1 MSGTI
6 EGNSSR
12 SSGSIAAKGSGITT
26 SSGDPA
32 LDTNPESVGTMF
44 VNTTSG
50 ETYVCSDITAGANV
64 WKNIGDGA
72 GNIAPFHFTNASLYC
87 FNPGGATTGDQNQ
100 LHIDKFVFASDGDA
114 ADQGDLSQN
123 RRGMSH
129 SSSTTH
135 GYSAGGYAM
144 SPSPVGQSN
153 YIDKFAMASAADA
166 TDVGDVSV
174 AGETHAGVTSETYGH
189 AVGGGQG
196 LRRCDRYSFASDGDA
211 VNLGNFLSVNR
222 DYPMGGSSQTHGYIM
237 GSYSGTPT
245 NQIEK
250 FAFADDA
257 LTANVGDI
265 TQAKVKAAS
274 HCQAG
279 YVWTSG
285 SFQPPATNQ
294 IDKMTTASD
303 SDSVDAASDL
313 SEDTLGTACGSMS
326 STYGYCMGGIIAGP
340 HADVCD
346 KWPFASTS
354 TATVVGN
361 LTNVHEAVFFSGC
374 QL

>member
-1 MSGTI
+1 MSGAI

-50 ETYVCSDITAGANV
+50 ETYVCSDITEGANV

-72 GNIAPFHFTNASLYC
+72 GNIAPFHFTNAALYC

-129 SSSTTH
+129 TSSTTH

-153 YIDKFAMASAADA
+153 YIDKFAMASPASA
-166 TDVGDVSV
+166 TDVGDLSVS
-174 AGETHAGVTSETYGH
+174 GETHAGVTSETYGH
-189 AVGGGQG
+189 AVGGGAG
-196 LRRCDRYSFASDGDA
+196 LRRCDRYSFASDGSA

-222 DYPMGGSSQTHGYIM
+222 DYPQGGSSQTHGYIM

-250 FAFADDA
+250 FAFADDT

-265 TQAKVKAAS
+265 TQAKVKGAS
-274 HCQAG
+274 HSQVG

-285 SFQPPATNQ
+285 SFQPPATDQ
-294 IDKMTTASD
+294 IDKMSTATD
-303 SDSVDAASDL
+303 SDSVDSVSNL
-313 SEDTLGTACGSMS
+313 SEDLYGTGCGSMS
-326 STYGYCMGGIIAGP
+326 STYGYCMGGSISGARN
-340 HADVCD
+340 DVCD
-346 KWPFASTS
+346 KWPFASSS
-354 TATVVGN
+354 TATVVGS
-361 LTNVHEAVFFSGC
+361 LTNAHDAVFFSGC
-374 QL
+374 QI